1 MRVFDACVDVVVP
14 VFNGRETIVQALI
27 SALEQ
32 DGSALNKIF
41 VIDDGS
47 TDGTPDVVSAL
58 GNEKVQLI
66 KTTNNGVAAARNRG
80 IKASSAQWIAFLDA
94 DDLWEKNKLLAQLAA
109 AVATSSGF
117 VCGAINGNP
126 VMPSGQISAFN
137 LWKGNF
143 VATSTVLVKREIL
156 LQLLPVFN
164 TTMAFAEDYLAW
176 IKCLMLTK
184 GYYVAENL
192 ATYILSTTPR
202 YNWRLII
209 NNIILLNIESSRF
222 LWRGRYGY
230 YKKILFPFL
239 LFVGSFFSIISIGKR
254 FFHASR

>member
-1 MRVFDACVDVVVP
+1 MRLGATANPTGTYPMTTRFSIIIPAFNSAATLARAIESVLIQSWPAYEIIVV
-14 VFNGRETIVQALI
+14 
-27 SALEQ
+27 
-32 DGSALNKIF
+32 
-41 VIDDGS
+41 DDGS
-47 TDGTPDVVSAL
+47 TDATAEVARQFGDMIYLIQQTNSGVS
-58 GNEKVQLI
+58 
-66 KTTNNGVAAARNRG
+66 AARNAG
-80 IKASSAQWIAFLDA
+80 AAVATGDWLAFLDA

-202 YNWRLII
+202 YNWRGDGYPGR
-209 NNIILLNIESSRF
+209 SCR
-222 LWRGRYGY
+222 RGFDRC
-230 YKKILFPFL
+230 
-239 LFVGSFFSIISIGKR
+239 
-254 FFHASR
+254 